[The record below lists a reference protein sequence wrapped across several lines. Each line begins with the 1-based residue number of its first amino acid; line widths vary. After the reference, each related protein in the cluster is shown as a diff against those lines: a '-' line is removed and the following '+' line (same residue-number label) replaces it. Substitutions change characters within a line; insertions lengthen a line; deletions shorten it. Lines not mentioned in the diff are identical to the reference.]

1 MVPMPQKRTNGSD
14 TMQYN
19 LTDLSRKKFETY
31 FFIGFD
37 ATDDDD
43 VRADFD
49 VFASS
54 NSKMSAIFFGRNKF
68 EAEG

>member
-1 MVPMPQKRTNGSD
+1 MPQKRTNGSD

-31 FFIGFD
+31 IFIGFD
-37 ATDDDD
+37 ATDDD